1 MKFCTKCGKELVDEA
16 VVCIHCGCAVA
27 GATTATAATPVVEND
42 APSTGF
48 AVLGFFFPMIGLIL
62 YLLNMNTAPL
72 KAKSAGKGALAGV
85 ITSVV
90 VSILFVIFYVV
101 LVGVITSSLLG
112 SMAMY

>member
-27 GATTATAATPVVEND
+27 GATPTPTAPVVEND

-85 ITSVV
+85 ITSAV

-101 LVGVITSSLLG
+101 LVGVLVGT
-112 SMAMY
+112 MAAI

>member
-85 ITSVV
+85 IASAV
-90 VSILFVIFYVV
+90 
-101 LVGVITSSLLG
+101 VGVISAIFSMALLG
-112 SMAMY
+112 AFFGGLV

>member
-27 GATTATAATPVVEND
+27 GATPTPTAPVVEND
-42 APSTGF
+42 APNTGF

-85 ITSVV
+85 ITSAVL
-90 VSILFVIFYVV
+90 SIIIVIFYVV
-101 LVGVITSSLLG
+101 VIGALVGT
-112 SMAMY
+112 MAAI

>member
-27 GATTATAATPVVEND
+27 GATLTATPVVEND
-42 APSTGF
+42 APNTGF

-90 VSILFVIFYVV
+90 VSIIFVIFYVV
-101 LVGVITSSLLG
+101 LIGALVG
-112 SMAMY
+112 SMAAI

>member
-27 GATTATAATPVVEND
+27 GATPTATPVVEND
-42 APSTGF
+42 APNTGF
-48 AVLGFFFPMIGLIL
+48 AVLGFFFPLIGLIL
-62 YLLNMNTAPL
+62 YLLHMNTAPL

-90 VSILFVIFYVV
+90 VSIIFVIFYVV
-101 LVGVITSSLLG
+101 LIGALVG
-112 SMAMY
+112 SMAAI

>member
-27 GATTATAATPVVEND
+27 GATLTATPVVEND
-42 APSTGF
+42 APNTGF
-48 AVLGFFFPMIGLIL
+48 AVLGFFFPLIGLIL
-62 YLLNMNTAPL
+62 YLLHMNTAPL

-90 VSILFVIFYVV
+90 VSIIFVIFYVV
-101 LVGVITSSLLG
+101 LIGALVG
-112 SMAMY
+112 SMAAI